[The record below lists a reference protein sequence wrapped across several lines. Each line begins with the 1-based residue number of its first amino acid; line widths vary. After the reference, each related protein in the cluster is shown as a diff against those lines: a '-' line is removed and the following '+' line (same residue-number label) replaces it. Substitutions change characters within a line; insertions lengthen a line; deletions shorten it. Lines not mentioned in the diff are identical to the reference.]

1 MKVLPNQGLLIS
13 KLTKGFIL
21 IVFGYYL
28 KCLETKTSCRCSIK
42 TLMMSSN
49 QSKTSRIVKF
59 N

>member
-1 MKVLPNQGLLIS
+1 MKALPNQGLLIS

-28 KCLETKTSCRCSIK
+28 KCLETKTSCKASMK

-49 QSKTSRIVKF
+49 QSET
-59 N
+59 